1 MGWLRLDDGFAMHPK
16 IAALSDRDYRA
27 WTKVLLYCARYRT
40 QGDVPDHAF
49 REIGINA
56 QSRRKFIAVGLL
68 DLDADGITSIHDW
81 ADFNPPDPTNA
92 ERQKRWRERQKE
104 AKRNAGRN
112 AESNASN
119 RYDGVTEPLRD
130 PSRAPA
136 RDPST
141 YPSTSLGEEVSTESG
156 LVESEVNYA
165 AGLDEH
171 DQRELERMNGERLD
185 PTRPS
190 DEYESPG
197 LVGENAAQ
205 EIERLPEETA

>member
-112 AESNASN
+112 TRSNAGD
-119 RYDGVTEPLRD
+119 RYDSVTEPLREA
-130 PSRAPA
+130 SRAPA

-141 YPSTSLGEEVSTESG
+141 STSTSEEQEHEENSSSGGRDLSVGRPPEDETEEHEQLVSYEEWQAMEADRLREEEARART
-156 LVESEVNYA
+156 SEA
-165 AGLDEH
+165 RA
-171 DQRELERMNGERLD
+171 
-185 PTRPS
+185 
-190 DEYESPG
+190 
-197 LVGENAAQ
+197 
-205 EIERLPEETA
+205 